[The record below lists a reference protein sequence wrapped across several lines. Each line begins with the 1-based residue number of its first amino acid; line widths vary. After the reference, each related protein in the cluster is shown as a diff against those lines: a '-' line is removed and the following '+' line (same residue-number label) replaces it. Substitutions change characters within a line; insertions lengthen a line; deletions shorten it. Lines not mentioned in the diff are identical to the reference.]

1 MSDLRELY
9 QEIIMDH
16 NKNPQ
21 NFHKMENATRVI
33 EGLNPLCGDHYT
45 VYLLIENNIITDVS
59 FDGAGCA
66 ISKASASVMSTMVKG
81 KTIEEAEKIFNNFH
95 AVITGTVKG
104 DDAIMEMGKLGAFA
118 GVAEF
123 PTRVKCATLAWHAM
137 HDGIAGKGNEVSTE

>member
-21 NFHKMENATRVI
+21 NFHKLKDATKMI
-33 EGLNPLCGDHYT
+33 EGKNPLCGDHYT
-45 VYLLIENNIITDVS
+45 IYLSIENGLIKDVG
-59 FDGAGCA
+59 FEGAGCA
-66 ISKASASVMSTMVKG
+66 ISKASASVMSTMIKG
-81 KTIEEAEKIFNNFH
+81 KTIEEAKKLFDNFH
-95 AVITGTVKG
+95 KVITGTVSG
-104 DDAIMEMGKLGAFA
+104 EEAILEMGKLGAFA

-137 HDGIAGKGNEVSTE
+137 HDGISNDNAKVSTE